1 MTAQHSSPYASKLT
15 RKRNETRNN
24 HITSLQTQPNEE
36 IPQNFRY
43 SQRTDIFDTEP
54 EAKIDRSEI
63 EIRYPKFYRANLSI
77 PGKNNN
83 SIKTTY
89 TKPATLQE
97 RQGRHQKVK
106 TAHEGS
112 RIKVI
117 SDSLE

>member
-1 MTAQHSSPYASKLT
+1 MTAKYSSPYASKLT
-15 RKRNETRNN
+15 RTRNGTRHN
-24 HITSLQTQPNEE
+24 HITKLQTQPNEE
-36 IPQNFRY
+36 LPHNFRY